1 MNNKNIKCKNNKN
14 NNNNNTINKR
24 NMKCKN
30 NYNNKNKNNMFW
42 ETTTEIKTWAQ
53 VTLFSPHYLTRSRN
67 NNKCK
72 KNKIDTQ
79 NATGPIGRNFSQVPR
94 MSMMTSLCHSLF
106 TNSDCALQAICQRV
120 LPSSPSHWIYENFM
134 SPVHNFVHLRS

>member
-53 VTLFSPHYLTRSRN
+53 VTLFSPHYLTRGRN

-72 KNKIDTQ
+72 KKQDRHTKCNWANWTKLFS
-79 NATGPIGRNFSQVPR
+79 GPEDVHDDLIMP
-94 MSMMTSLCHSLF
+94 F
-106 TNSDCALQAICQRV
+106 TFYQQ
-120 LPSSPSHWIYENFM
+120 
-134 SPVHNFVHLRS
+134 